1 MQNVGIKCKSSN
13 KVSINASK
21 KCQKCLKSM
30 LKKQFNS
37 VNTTTQSELIVDYEN
52 E

>member
-21 KCQKCLKSM
+21 KYQKCLK
-30 LKKQFNS
+30 
-37 VNTTTQSELIVDYEN
+37 VC
-52 E
+52 